1 MKVKTINVEST
12 SKAQKKAQLKRHK
25 AKVRKQGKAL
35 CKLFLRKEI

>member
-25 AKVRKQGKAL
+25 AKVRQQW
-35 CKLFLRKEI
+35 KLLRKEI

>member
-12 SKAQKKAQLKRHK
+12 SKAWKNAQLKRHK